1 LSKFAF
7 DDAETLVGSNPVS
20 RVPTISLQS
29 VPIVTQAGE
38 NMQQEKQFDTQ
49 TSNLTDGSETSQS
62 DDGITE
68 DGDTSLTIDE
78 LAKCAK
84 HVQKLLGKIVSLQQE
99 LEVAPSALRYP
110 RKRMRNTYRRFC
122 RKFDSVLFAQ
132 TPALTPP
139 FSMPCAM
146 DCVLSPSSLPISMA
160 PRSASSMPVSLP
172 PPQARKDAKVPKK
185 RAELVRSNGICCTCL
200 SLIKRSTY
208 VLCVAGVSRGALG

>member
-1 LSKFAF
+1 M
-7 DDAETLVGSNPVS
+7 LVGSNPVS
-20 RVPTISLQS
+20 RVPTISFATLQS
-29 VPIVTQAGE
+29 VPIATQAE
-38 NMQQEKQFDTQ
+38 KNMQQEKQFDAQ
-49 TSNLTDGSETSQS
+49 TSNLTDESETLES
-62 DDGITE
+62 DDSITE
-68 DGDTSLTIDE
+68 DGDTSLTTDE
-78 LAKCAK
+78 LTKCAK

-99 LEVAPSALRYP
+99 LEVAPSASRYP

-139 FSMPCAM
+139 ISIACARSRHISMACGP
-146 DCVLSPSSLPISMA
+146 PSSL
-160 PRSASSMPVSLP
+160 PVSLP

>member
-1 LSKFAF
+1 
-7 DDAETLVGSNPVS
+7 
-20 RVPTISLQS
+20 
-29 VPIVTQAGE
+29 
-38 NMQQEKQFDTQ
+38 MQQEKQLDAQ
-49 TSNLTDGSETSQS
+49 ISNLTDDSETSKS

-99 LEVAPSALRYP
+99 LEVAPSASRYP

-139 FSMPCAM
+139 FSMACA
-146 DCVLSPSSLPISMA
+146 LSPSSLPTPMSCVRSLSSLPISMA
-160 PRSASSMPVSLP
+160 CALSPSSLPVSLP

-200 SLIKRSTY
+200 SLIKCSTY

>member
-1 LSKFAF
+1 
-7 DDAETLVGSNPVS
+7 
-20 RVPTISLQS
+20 
-29 VPIVTQAGE
+29 
-38 NMQQEKQFDTQ
+38 MQQEKQLDAQ
-49 TSNLTDGSETSQS
+49 TSNLTDDSETSKS

-99 LEVAPSALRYP
+99 LEVAPSASRYP

-139 FSMPCAM
+139 FSMACA
-146 DCVLSPSSLPISMA
+146 LSPSSLRTPMSCVRSLSSLPISMA
-160 PRSASSMPVSLP
+160 CALSPSSLPVSRASRLASSMPVSLP

>member
-1 LSKFAF
+1 LSKLAF

-29 VPIVTQAGE
+29 VPIATQAE
-38 NMQQEKQFDTQ
+38 KNMQQEKQFDTQ
-49 TSNLTDGSETSQS
+49 TSNLTDDSETSQS

-99 LEVAPSALRYP
+99 LEVAPSASRYP

-132 TPALTPP
+132 TPVLTPP
-139 FSMPCAM
+139 FSMACA
-146 DCVLSPSSLPISMA
+146 LSPSSLPVSRA
-160 PRSASSMPVSLP
+160 SRLASSMPVSLP